1 MCLACSIAE
10 SNPNV
15 KNEKQI
21 DYSANQNY
29 NNQTYQAFKMESEE
43 LFLDEDMEQIETM
56 RESRKKMKDKDFA
69 KLINKK
75 DLSDFEMDEMF
86 L

>member
-10 SNPNV
+10 NAYT
-15 KNEKQI
+15 KNEKQM
-21 DYSANQNY
+21 DYSVNQDY
-29 NNQTYQAFKMESEE
+29 NNQTYWGIKMETEE
-43 LFLDEDMEQIETM
+43 LFFDEDMEQIEVM
-56 RESRKKMKDKDFA
+56 RSERKKMKDKDFE

-75 DLSDFEMDEMF
+75 DLSEFEMDELF

>member
-1 MCLACSIAE
+1 
-10 SNPNV
+10 
-15 KNEKQI
+15 
-21 DYSANQNY
+21 
-29 NNQTYQAFKMESEE
+29 MEAEE